1 MCNQGNAQHN
11 LPAKKDVGDSLRL
24 AETLPWVHT
33 PAGVFFGSEAPM
45 PSRIIRESCRT
56 SPTLAQLSHG
66 AERLFWRLTTIADDY
81 GRFEADPRILKG
93 SCFSVVD
100 SVTIGHCRRWLEE
113 MIKADLVLTYN
124 INGKEYGYFLTWSK
138 HQRKRPS
145 KSKYPDPPQLAAT
158 RGESPQPAAVVIGYG
173 EGVKEKG
180 LRGMEPGVGG
190 AGGRGNI
197 PPRSAHALSE
207 EQDRTRLEKIRGD
220 KT

>member
-1 MCNQGNAQHN
+1 
-11 LPAKKDVGDSLRL
+11 
-24 AETLPWVHT
+24 
-33 PAGVFFGSEAPM
+33 M

-66 AERLFWRLTTIADDY
+66 AERLFWRLTTVADDY
-81 GRFEADPRILKG
+81 GRFEADPRTLKG
-93 SCFSVVD
+93 VCFSVVD
-100 SVTIGHCRRWLEE
+100 SVTTRHCQRWLDE
-113 MIKADLVLTYN
+113 MDHAGLVVKYSVN
-124 INGKEYGYFLTWSK
+124 SKQYAYFPTWPK

-145 KSKYPDPPQLAAT
+145 KSKSPDPPQLAAI
-158 RGESPQPAAVVIGYG
+158 RGDSPQPAAVVMGYG

-207 EQDRTRLEKIRGD
+207 EQDRDRLEKIRGD